1 VTTAKP
7 SRTSVALPADV
18 GIVTVSYNS
27 SAQLADFLPGA
38 HASVTRASSRATS
51 HVVIA
56 DNGSAD
62 IAVTQVLAKKFA
74 ARVVQLDRNAGY
86 GAAANAGVAALPAEC
101 SIVLI
106 SNPDVTLTTE
116 SVSLLRASLLADE
129 NIGIVGPR
137 IRNADGSVYPSARA
151 IPSLR
156 TGVGHG
162 LFSRVWPGNP
172 WTRRYH
178 SDAFRSEVN
187 VDAGW
192 LSGACLMMR
201 RSTFDQLGGFD
212 ERYFMYFED
221 VDLGFRAGHAGL
233 RNVYVPGAV
242 VTHVGG
248 ETTRVNKPEMLAA
261 HHDSAKTFIATK
273 YAGAKWAP
281 IRLVLRTGLNLRLWV
296 ESRRSVR

>member
-1 VTTAKP
+1 MTTAKP
-7 SRTSVALPADV
+7 SRTSLALPADV

-27 SAQLADFLPGA
+27 SAQLAEFLPGA
-38 HASVTRASSRATS
+38 VASVRSPSSGASA

-56 DNGSAD
+56 DNASQD
-62 IAVTQVLAKKFA
+62 IAVTQGLAKKNG
-74 ARVVQLDRNAGY
+74 ARVVRLDRNAGY
-86 GAAANAGVAALPAEC
+86 GAAANAGVAALPAAC
-101 SIVLI
+101 SVVLI

-116 SVSLLRASLLADE
+116 SVALLRASLLADDT
-129 NIGIVGPR
+129 IGIVGPR
-137 IRNADGSVYPSARA
+137 IRNTDGSVYPSARA
-151 IPSLR
+151 IPSIR
-156 TGVGHG
+156 TGAGHG

-178 SDAFRSEVN
+178 SDAFRREVN
-187 VDAGW
+187 IDAGW

-221 VDLGFRAGHAGL
+221 VDLGYRAGHAGL
-233 RNVYVPGAV
+233 RNVYVPEAV
-242 VTHVGG
+242 VTHSGG
-248 ETTRVNKPEMLAA
+248 ETTRVNKRAMLAA

-273 YAGAKWAP
+273 YAGARWALM
-281 IRLVLRTGLNLRLWV
+281 RLVLRTGLNLRLWV